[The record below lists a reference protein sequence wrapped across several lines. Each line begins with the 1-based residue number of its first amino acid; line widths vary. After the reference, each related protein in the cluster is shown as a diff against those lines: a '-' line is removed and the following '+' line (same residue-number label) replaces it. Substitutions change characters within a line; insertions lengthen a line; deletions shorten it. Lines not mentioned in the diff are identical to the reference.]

1 MKKVLSVFLAMLF
14 CLLTVSLAVSAADG
28 VYPVEEKFSQNGPNE
43 VETMTFDS
51 GEAAYTYYKIWYPKN
66 ITVSSGT
73 YPVVVYCNGTGMTD
87 ADATTVNLMT
97 ALASWGYIAISND
110 HESSGNA
117 DSASKGL
124 DLLLALNE
132 DPSSIFYNKV
142 NVDAIGICGF
152 SQGGSGAING
162 ASEGKQPNSDKFKS
176 ICALSAPHKGL
187 AASILQNTPY
197 DASKVSVP
205 AFLVAGTGST
215 DAGSAASSG
224 ICPLGTGLIE
234 NMKQINN
241 DNVVIGRYTGADHGT
256 IQASAQPYV
265 IAWFN
270 WTLLNDSFSATAF
283 VGEDAELYRN
293 GNWQDVYN
301 KQSEDLPENPDPYN
315 PNSGENMAATKVL
328 LKVAKLLAKFLAI
341 LGKLF
346 SIGL

>member
-14 CLLTVSLAVSAADG
+14 CFLTVSLAVSAADG

-66 ITVSSGT
+66 ITGSSGT

-124 DLLLALNE
+124 DLLIALNE

-142 NVDAIGICGF
+142 NTDAIGICGF

-162 ASEGKQPNSDKFKS
+162 ASKGKQPNSSKFKS
-176 ICALSAPHKGL
+176 ICALSAPHKDL
-187 AASILQNTPY
+187 AASVLQNTPY

-205 AFLVAGTGST
+205 SFLVAGTGST
-215 DAGSAASSG
+215 DAGSATSTG
-224 ICPLGTGLIE
+224 ICPLGKGLIE
-234 NMKQINN
+234 NMKQINSES
-241 DNVVIGRYTGADHGT
+241 VVIGRYTGADHGT
-256 IQASAQPYV
+256 IQASAQPYI

-283 VGEDAELYRN
+283 VGENAELYRN
-293 GNWQDVYN
+293 SKWQDVYN
-301 KQSEDLPENPDPYN
+301 KQSTDLPENPDP
-315 PNSGENMAATKVL
+315 NSSLDLQDKVTS
-328 LKVAKLLAKFLAI
+328 KLLTKISKI
-341 LGKLF
+341 LSKLLEVIGKLLSF
-346 SIGL
+346 